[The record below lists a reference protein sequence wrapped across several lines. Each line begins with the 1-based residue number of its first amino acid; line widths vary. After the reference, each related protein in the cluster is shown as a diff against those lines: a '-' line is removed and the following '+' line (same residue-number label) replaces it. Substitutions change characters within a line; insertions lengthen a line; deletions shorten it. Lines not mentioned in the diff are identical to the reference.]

1 MVVSFLRWI
10 VFIMLCV
17 GCLPQI
23 PLPPASRTFNMG
35 EQLLDESFDAPGT
48 WDTYN
53 LQGAFLGVTNGGYQI
68 QASISQYVFGLQHV
82 QYENVVIEAEVY
94 LKSDYRKGIFGVMCR
109 ASSAGKGYYFV
120 VSADGNFSIRRSAA
134 NAVDPLV
141 QWQATTALNTET
153 GRNLLR
159 VVCVDDY
166 LALYIN
172 EQFVADTTDRYYRRG
187 TIGLTAA
194 LPTRAKA
201 GDIVD
206 IVFDNVRV
214 WAAK

>member
-1 MVVSFLRWI
+1 VLVWLRYLIFCI
-10 VFIMLCV
+10 VCA

-23 PLPPASRTFNMG
+23 PLPPASRTVTTG
-35 EQLLDESFDAPGT
+35 EQLLDESFDTPRA

-53 LQGAFLGVTNGGYQI
+53 LQGALLGVTNGAYRI
-68 QASISQYVFGLQHV
+68 QAGISQYVFGLYHAS
-82 QYENVVIEAEVY
+82 YDNVVIEAEAY

-120 VSADGNFSIRRSAA
+120 ISADGNFSIRRGAG

-141 QWQATTALNTET
+141 QWQATTALNTQT

-159 VVCVDDY
+159 VVCVGDY

-172 EQFVADTTDRYYRRG
+172 GQFVADTTDRYYRRG
-187 TIGLTAA
+187 SIGLTAA
-194 LPTRAKA
+194 LPIRAKA
-201 GDIVD
+201 NDVIEV
-206 IVFDNVRV
+206 VFDNVRV
-214 WAAK
+214 WAAQ